1 MIGCW
6 SLGTSTTV
14 ARRSNDGPPRR
25 YIQTTHGWATS
36 FGTCSRA
43 RGKAVSASR
52 LLDYGITMAMLAWRD
67 NGPLGRPSPSL
78 WLLEQRSIVPLIER
92 RPSHAQREIA
102 KWYWQ
107 SSDAVPMMRALLDPT
122 DANSPPFTEC

>member
-52 LLDYGITMAMLAWRD
+52 LLDYGHITMAMLAWRD
-67 NGPLGRPSPSL
+67 NGPLGRLSPSYAE
-78 WLLEQRSIVPLIER
+78 WITAIR
-92 RPSHAQREIA
+92 RGQPEHLKASVQFHDEALPAPPRA
-102 KWYWQ
+102 KTP
-107 SSDAVPMMRALLDPT
+107 AT
-122 DANSPPFTEC
+122 KETEE